1 MPLISR
7 HVVTEF
13 LKVFLLALAALTL
26 LIVLGGVIR
35 EALMQNLPL
44 GQVVRLVPYILP
56 DALRIAIPVTLL
68 LAATNVYGRM
78 AGMNEIIALK
88 ALGISPWPILWPS
101 LFIATLISF
110 LAVWLNDLAV
120 SWGRTGVQRV
130 IVQSVEQIAYHM
142 LQTQRRYSSP
152 LFAINV
158 EQVQGRRLIAPTI
171 SLLPRGNMPRIAIR
185 AAEAEL
191 SSDCEEGFLRIR
203 LRNGRVDVEGG
214 MSIRFPDEYEQLI
227 PLTQTTR
234 LASANPSPSWL
245 PLRRIQEQIQ
255 KQRQQIEQLQE
266 EISREAALAL
276 FRGEMEQWATPA
288 WQSRWQRLQEAKSYL
303 ARLQTEPHRRWAA
316 GFSCLCFLW
325 VGAPMAIWLRH
336 RDFLTSFFLCFLP
349 ILVVYYPLMIYGV
362 DGAKSGTIPPWSVW
376 VANGVLV
383 IWGAWLLR
391 KVFRY

>member
-1 MPLISR
+1 MPLLSR
-7 HVVTEF
+7 YVLVEL

-26 LIVLGGVIR
+26 LIVLGGVVR
-35 EALMQNLPL
+35 EALTQNLPL
-44 GQVVRLVPYILP
+44 AQVIRLIPYILP

-78 AGMNEIIALK
+78 AGANEVVALK

-101 LFIATLISF
+101 LFVSTLISF
-110 LAVWLNDLAV
+110 GAVWLNDLAV
-120 SWGRTGVQRV
+120 SWGRTGLQRV

-142 LQTQRRYSSP
+142 LQTQRRYSSQV
-152 LFAINV
+152 LAINV
-158 EQVQGRRLIAPTI
+158 EQVQGRKLIGPTI
-171 SLLPRGNMPRIAIR
+171 SLLPRGNMPRITIR

-203 LRNGRVDVEGG
+203 LWNGKVDVEGG
-214 MSIRFPDEYEQLI
+214 MSIRFPDEYEQMI
-227 PLTQTTR
+227 PLTQATR
-234 LASANPSPSWL
+234 SASDPSKPSWL
-245 PLRRIQEQIQ
+245 PLRQIPPEIE
-255 KQRQQIEQLQE
+255 KQRQRIRLLRE
-266 EISREAALAL
+266 EISQEAALAL
-276 FRGEMEQWATPA
+276 FRGEVDQLNNPT
-288 WQSRWQRLQEAKSYL
+288 WQTRWERLQEAESQL
-303 ARLQTEPHRRWAA
+303 ARLLTEPHRRWAA
-316 GFSCLCFLW
+316 GFSCLCFVW

-376 VANGVLV
+376 VANGAL
-383 IWGAWLLR
+383 ILWGGWLLR

>member
-1 MPLISR
+1 MPLLSR
-7 HVVTEF
+7 YVVTEL
-13 LKVFLLALAALTL
+13 LKVFLLALAALSL
-26 LIVLGGVIR
+26 LIVLGGVVR
-35 EALMQNLPL
+35 EALIQNLPL
-44 GQVVRLVPYILP
+44 AQVVRLVPYILP

-78 AGMNEIIALK
+78 AGANEVVALK

-101 LFIATLISF
+101 LFVATLISF

-120 SWGRTGVQRV
+120 SWGRAGLQRV

-142 LQTQRRYSSP
+142 LQTQRRYSSH

-158 EQVQGRRLIAPTI
+158 EQVQGRKLLGPTI
-171 SLLPRGNMPRIAIR
+171 SLLPRGNMPRITIR

-191 SSDCEEGFLRIR
+191 SADCEEGFLRIR
-203 LRNGRVDVEGG
+203 LRNGKVDVEGG
-214 MSIRFPDEYEQLI
+214 MSIRFPDEYEQLV
-227 PLTQTTR
+227 PLTQASR
-234 LASANPSPSWL
+234 AASANPTPSWM
-245 PLRRIQEQIQ
+245 PLRQIQQEIHNQHQRIQQVREALTQ
-255 KQRQQIEQLQE
+255 
-266 EISREAALAL
+266 EAALGL
-276 FRGEMEQWATPA
+276 FRGELGELANRS
-288 WQSRWQRLQEAKSYL
+288 WQTRWQQLQEAETYL
-303 ARLQTEPHRRWAA
+303 ARLRTEPHRRWAA

-336 RDFLTSFFLCFLP
+336 RDFLSSFFVCFLP

-362 DGAKSGTIPPWSVW
+362 DGAKSGTLPPWSVW

-383 IWGAWLLR
+383 LWGAWLLR